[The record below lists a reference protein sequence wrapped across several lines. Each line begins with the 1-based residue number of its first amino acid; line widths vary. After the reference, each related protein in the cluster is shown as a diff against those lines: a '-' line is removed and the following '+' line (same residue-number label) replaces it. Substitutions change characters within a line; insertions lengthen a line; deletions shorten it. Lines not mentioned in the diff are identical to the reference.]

1 MIAKTLSILTLI
13 VNIITFVMLGAY
25 YLSTNDQLE
34 TMKFKQQRITK
45 QVDTLQSRYDDGDS
59 NIAPTKTTV
68 KHNSTDISIKTTQS
82 ELENSQSLIASNH
95 NAWVDINLGKG
106 VTAFAYNTGAGSD
119 ISEKTYYDGIYNING
134 KAYKAVSIQSIRHNN
149 QREWDLLR
157 QSKENQA
164 YLISQDKNNANN
176 DNILLLEQA

>member
-1 MIAKTLSILTLI
+1 MTAKILSILTLI
-13 VNIITFVMLGAY
+13 VNLITLVMLGSYA
-25 YLSTNDQLE
+25 LSTNDQLE
-34 TMKFKQQRITK
+34 QMKIKQQQITK
-45 QVDTLQSRYDDGDS
+45 QVDTLQSRYDDGGYD
-59 NIAPTKTTV
+59 IAPTKTTV
-68 KHNSTDISIKTTQS
+68 KHNPTDISVKTTQS
-82 ELENSQSLIASNH
+82 DLENSHSLIASNH
-95 NAWVDINLGKG
+95 NAWVNINLGKG

-119 ISEKTYYDGIYNING
+119 ISAKTYYDGIYNING

-149 QREWDLLR
+149 QQEWDLLR